1 VTLTPHDRARD
12 ASATMTGDEAKAQ
25 QAAMWGSAPFENI
38 ARTLD
43 SMHRTIVVALGGGAG
58 KRWLDIACGTGELA
72 RLAAATGADVTGC
85 DLSPVLAATARR
97 QAREWGIR
105 AAFDVADCESLP
117 YPDAAF
123 DLLSSSVGAIFA
135 PAHEPVGSEMARV
148 CRPGGRLAMTV
159 WVRTGHIAAFF
170 DLIDEYVPPAP
181 PGTADPM
188 DWSRR
193 EHAEAMLPGFEVTTS
208 SHDATWTAPSA
219 ESMVDDFATS
229 FGPMRSLLTALPRE
243 RADDLLTRLQ
253 AHFETYRRGDGI
265 VMARPYVLLEGVRR
279 G

>member
-1 VTLTPHDRARD
+1 MTADDMKAR
-12 ASATMTGDEAKAQ
+12 

-38 ARTLD
+38 ARNLD

-58 KRWLDIACGTGELA
+58 NRWLDIACGTGELA
-72 RLAAATGADVTGC
+72 RLAAATGAEVTGS
-85 DLSPVLAATARR
+85 DLSAALVETARR
-97 QAREWGIR
+97 QAREWGVK
-105 AAFDVADCESLP
+105 ATFDVADCESLP
-117 YPDAAF
+117 YPDASF

-135 PAHEPVGSEMARV
+135 PAHEVVGAEMARV

-170 DLIDEYVPPAP
+170 DLMDEYAP
-181 PGTADPM
+181 PPPPGAADPM
-188 DWSRR
+188 DWARL
-193 EHAEAMLPGFEVTTS
+193 EHGEAMLPGFQVTTS

-229 FGPMRSLLTALPRE
+229 FGPMKSLLTALPHE
-243 RADDLLTRLQ
+243 RADDLLARLR
-253 AHFETYRRGDGI
+253 AHFETYRQGHSI

-279 G
+279 S

>member
-1 VTLTPHDRARD
+1 
-12 ASATMTGDEAKAQ
+12 MTDDVKVQ

-38 ARTLD
+38 ARNLD

-58 KRWLDIACGTGELA
+58 KRWLDIGCGTGELA

-85 DLSPVLAATARR
+85 DLSPALIETARR
-97 QAREWGIR
+97 QAREWGIT

-117 YPDAAF
+117 YPDASF

-135 PAHEPVGSEMARV
+135 PAHEAVGSEMARV

-170 DLIDEYVPPAP
+170 DLIDEYAP
-181 PGTADPM
+181 PRPPGGADPM
-188 DWSRR
+188 DWSGLG
-193 EHAEAMLPGFEVTTS
+193 HAEAVLPAFEVTTS
-208 SHDATWTAPSA
+208 SHDATWAAPSA

-229 FGPMRSLLTALPRE
+229 FGPMKSLLTALPQE
-243 RADDLLTRLQ
+243 RAGDLLERLRE
-253 AHFETYRRGDGI
+253 HFETYRHGDGI

-279 G
+279 S

>member
-1 VTLTPHDRARD
+1 
-12 ASATMTGDEAKAQ
+12 MTADDMKVR

-38 ARTLD
+38 ARNLD

-72 RLAAATGADVTGC
+72 RLAAATGADVTAS
-85 DLSPVLAATARR
+85 DLSPALVETARR
-97 QAREWGIR
+97 QAREWGVK
-105 AAFDVADCESLP
+105 ATFDVADCESLP
-117 YPDAAF
+117 YPDASF

-135 PAHEPVGSEMARV
+135 PAHEVVGAEMARV

-159 WVRTGHIAAFF
+159 WVRTGHIAVFF
-170 DLIDEYVPPAP
+170 DLIDEYAP
-181 PGTADPM
+181 PPPPGAADPM
-188 DWSRR
+188 DWARL

-229 FGPMRSLLTALPRE
+229 FGPMKSLLTTLPHE
-243 RADDLLTRLQ
+243 RADDLLARLR
-253 AHFETYRRGDGI
+253 AHFESYRQGDAI

-279 G
+279 C

>member
-1 VTLTPHDRARD
+1 MAQDELKAR
-12 ASATMTGDEAKAQ
+12 

-43 SMHRTIVVALGGGAG
+43 SMHRTIVAALGGGAG
-58 KRWLDIACGTGELA
+58 KRWLDIACGKGELA

-85 DLSPVLAATARR
+85 DLSPALVETAAR
-97 QAREWGIR
+97 QAREWGVA

-117 YPDAAF
+117 YPDASF

-135 PAHEPVGSEMARV
+135 PAHEAVGSEMARV
-148 CRPGGRLAMTV
+148 CRPGGRLAMSV
-159 WVRTGHIAAFF
+159 WVRTGHIESFF
-170 DLIDEYVPPAP
+170 DLIDEYAP
-181 PGTADPM
+181 PPLPGAADPM
-188 DWSRR
+188 DWSRL
-193 EHAEAMLPGFEVTTS
+193 EYAEAMLQGFEVTAS

-229 FGPMRSLLTALPRE
+229 FGPMKTLLATLPGE
-243 RADDLLTRLQ
+243 RADDLLARLR
-253 AHFETYRRGDGI
+253 ADFEAYRQGDSI